1 VTELGLL
8 AVGVLLT
15 LGTAVFVAAEFSLV
29 ALDRPT
35 VEAAVERGERGA
47 GATLAAVRGLSTQLS
62 GAQVGITLTTLAVGF
77 LVEPSVAALL
87 EPGLAALGLGEQA
100 ARPASVVIG
109 LVLATLFSML
119 VGELVPQN
127 LAISA
132 PLRTALLVA
141 PPQRAFT
148 TAVAPLIRVLNGCA
162 NALVRAVGAEPM
174 EELPSGRSAEELAFL
189 VRRSAEAGTL
199 DLQTAARLTRSLRFS
214 DRTAADAM
222 TPRVRVQVLRREET
236 ATALV
241 ALAARTGHS
250 RFPVI
255 DEDIDDVVGVAHV
268 KRAVAVPRERR
279 HEAVVSELMSDVLRV
294 PETVRLERLLV
305 DLRGQ
310 GLQLAVVVDEYGGTA
325 GVLTLEDVVEE
336 IVGEVADEHD
346 RSRVTMVRRPDGSWL
361 VPGLM
366 RPDEVRDRVAVQLPD
381 SPAYETVG
389 GLVMAMLGRVPA
401 VGDEVEVDRA
411 VLRVERMDGRRV
423 DRVRIF
429 APATPDAPAPNGA
442 S

>member
-1 VTELGLL
+1 MTELALL

-29 ALDRPT
+29 ALDRPS
-35 VEAAVERGERGA
+35 VEAAVERGDRGA
-47 GATLAAVRGLSTQLS
+47 PATLAAVRNLSTQLS

-87 EPGLAALGLGEQA
+87 QPVLEAAGLSTDAAE
-100 ARPASVVIG
+100 PASVVIG
-109 LVLATLFSML
+109 LGLATLFSML
-119 VGELVPQN
+119 LGELIPQN

-148 TAVAPLIRVLNGCA
+148 SAVGPLIRVLNGAA
-162 NALVRAVGAEPM
+162 NGLVRALGAEPM

-214 DRTAADAM
+214 DRSAADVM

-236 ATALV
+236 AADLV
-241 ALAARTGHS
+241 ALAARSGHS

-268 KRAVAVPRERR
+268 KRAVAVPRDRR
-279 HEAVVSELMSDVLRV
+279 HEVPVAALMSDVLRV

-346 RSRVTMVRRPDGSWL
+346 RSRATMVRRPDGSWL

-366 RPDEVRDRVAVQLPD
+366 RPDEVRDRVAVRLPEG
-381 SPAYETVG
+381 PAYETLG
-389 GLVMAMLGRVPA
+389 GLVMAILGRVPA

-429 APATPDAPAPNGA
+429 SAARPGA
-442 S
+442 AGEP